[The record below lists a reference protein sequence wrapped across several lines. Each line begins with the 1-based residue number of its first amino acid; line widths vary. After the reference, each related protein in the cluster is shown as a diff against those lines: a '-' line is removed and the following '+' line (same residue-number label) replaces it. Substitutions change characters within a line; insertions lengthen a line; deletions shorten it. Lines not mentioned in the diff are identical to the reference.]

1 MENKKEKKVSK
12 SIIDMMILSMVG
24 MLIKNYYLLFK
35 DGNVKQ
41 KIIMGLSWIL
51 FFVAVGKANVQTSY
65 SRWSESAQM
74 YILYPGTMKEFA
86 IHLKQQKTLGVAFL
100 LFWIVFC
107 LYSWNKRMKEED
119 PNNEGFFD

>member
-12 SIIDMMILSMVG
+12 RIRDMMILSMVG
-24 MLIKNYYLLFK
+24 VLIKNYYLLFK
-35 DGNVKQ
+35 NGTVKQ
-41 KIIMGLSWIL
+41 KIRMGLSWFL
-51 FFVAVGKANVQTSY
+51 FFGAVSKANVNKEYT
-65 SRWSESAQM
+65 RWSESAQK
-74 YILYPGTMKEFA
+74 YILYPGSREEFA
-86 IHLKQQKTLGVAFL
+86 THLKQQETLGVAFL